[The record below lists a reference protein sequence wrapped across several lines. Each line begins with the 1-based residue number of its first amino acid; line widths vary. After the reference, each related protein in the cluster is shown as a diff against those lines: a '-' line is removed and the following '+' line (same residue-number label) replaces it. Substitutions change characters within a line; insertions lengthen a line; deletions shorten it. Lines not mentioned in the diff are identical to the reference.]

1 VPLKNNSNIN
11 SFDSLILIG
20 IDSGIEGGIL
30 VYNSISEALKNKF
43 DLPNN
48 AENKT
53 VLEVKVQGANLQ

>member
-1 VPLKNNSNIN
+1 MPLKNNSNIN

-43 DLPNN
+43 DLPKN